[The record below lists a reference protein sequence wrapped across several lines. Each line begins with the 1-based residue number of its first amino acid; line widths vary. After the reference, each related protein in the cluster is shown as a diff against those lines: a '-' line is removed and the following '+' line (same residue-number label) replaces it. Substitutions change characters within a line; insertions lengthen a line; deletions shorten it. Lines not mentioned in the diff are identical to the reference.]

1 MQSTYFSLALD
12 RWRRSWLQEF
22 DRVQCPAVIKLRYAL
37 KESGGLRLSHQVS
50 SQASPCPIPMVC
62 CGWCVKIVTSQPPS
76 QANQHGSTARVD
88 AERRHLQNSHCSP
101 VSSPVKTGCTCLH
114 PPYLSGSLE
123 QLKTE
128 FHAAHPRK
136 RRERPPFW
144 APNLVF
150 PIRSAMDE
158 AAVPL
163 AVRVELLG

>member
-1 MQSTYFSLALD
+1 MAFHFDDHVVIHAVNLLQLGARPLAPIMAP
-12 RWRRSWLQEF
+12 RIRSSAVSCCHKASICPQ
-22 DRVQCPAVIKLRYAL
+22 RVWGAATEP
-37 KESGGLRLSHQVS
+37 S
-50 SQASPCPIPMVC
+50 S
-62 CGWCVKIVTSQPPS
+62 VKPSIAMS

-101 VSSPVKTGCTCLH
+101 VSSPVKTGCICLH